1 MALPNN
7 PTQAQT
13 VKAIKDL
20 ETNKVD
26 SSALSSYLPK
36 SGGTMTGALTSKD
49 ITLYSASGD
58 SPRLT
63 FQRGTLTDT
72 YNDWSIYDT
81 AGLLHIQQ
89 RGSGSSAWEDRAT
102 ITQSGASFV
111 GTLSGGTLQEGGTSL
126 SSKYLGI
133 SAKAADSDKL
143 DGNDSTYF
151 QQALVSGT
159 NIKTVNGNSLLGSGD
174 ITISGGTPT
183 DVQVNGTSITSN
195 NVANLITNTAYNAST
210 NKIATMSDLPSAVT
224 ESTVSSW
231 GFTKNAGTITGVQLN
246 GKTVA
251 SNGVANVQA
260 LPNFSLNISHQTQ
273 GNPRPVKFLTVD
285 YNTKATYFKMSATS
299 CHDNGTS
306 YQFLEDIIIGC
317 TTSGTVV
324 CNVYKYCQQAVTY
337 DGATRNY
344 GDVFY
349 VIDTTNKKV
358 DFFILCGQ
366 WASSQFTPATKIG
379 NTTIAYITQYTGT
392 ATYYS
397 SGTKVWADGDS
408 ALYVRTGDLKTVNGN
423 SLIGS
428 GDITITAPTPTNMV
442 TTDTAQTVSGTK
454 TLTGGLKVSGRSVG
468 SGDDEG
474 IVVGRAA
481 NNYAGICLGSPSG
494 IRSVFYL
501 TAANKPVW
509 RWNNGSASFDIEHP
523 AKAGTIAL
531 TSDLPFTM
539 TLVANATGTA
549 VNIDTLVNNGTL
561 SASEEYLLIPNNTA
575 SPTMGNMQLVS
586 TSGAY
591 GYSNYPIMV
600 RPWYYSNK
608 STYVFC
614 VSFPSEGSGDWF
626 TKTVNYAKIYKITY

>member
-63 FQRGTLTDT
+63 FQRGTLTDN

-102 ITQSGASFV
+102 ITQSGATFV
-111 GTLSGGTLQEGGTSL
+111 GTLNAGTLQEGGTNL
-126 SSKYLGI
+126 SNKYLGKT
-133 SAKAADSDKL
+133 AKAADSDKL
-143 DGNDSTYF
+143 DGNDSSYF

-273 GNPRPVKFLTVD
+273 GNPRPVKFLTVN
-285 YNTKATYFKMSATS
+285 YNTAATYFKMSATS

-317 TTSGTVV
+317 TTGGSVV

-349 VIDTTNKKV
+349 VVDTTNKKV
-358 DFFILCGQ
+358 DFYILCGQ

-397 SGTKVWADGDS
+397 SGTKVWASGDS

-428 GDITITAPTPTNMV
+428 GDITITAPAPTNMV
-442 TTDTAQTVSGTK
+442 TTDTNQTVSGVK
-454 TLTGGLKVSGRSVG
+454 TFTGGISVSGRSAG

-481 NNYAGICLGSPSG
+481 NNYAGVCLGNPSG
-494 IRSVFYL
+494 MRSVFYL
-501 TAANKPVW
+501 TSANQPVW
-509 RWNNGSASFDIEHP
+509 RWNNGSASFDIVHP

-531 TSDLPFTM
+531 TSDFPFTM

-600 RPWYYSNK
+600 RPWFYNQK
-608 STYVFC
+608 SGYVFN
-614 VSFPSEGSGDWF
+614 VQFPNATADSWF

>member
-102 ITQSGASFV
+102 ITQSGATFV
-111 GTLSGGTLQEGGTSL
+111 GTLNAGTLQEGGTNL
-126 SSKYLGI
+126 SNKYLGKT
-133 SAKAADSDKL
+133 ATATDSTKL
-143 DGNDSTYF
+143 DG
-151 QQALVSGT
+151 QASSYYLDY
-159 NIKTVNGNSLLGSGD
+159 NNFAN
-174 ITISGGTPT
+174 TPT
-183 DVQVNGTSITSN
+183 I
-195 NVANLITNTAYNAST
+195 
-210 NKIATMSDLPSAVT
+210 PSAVT
-224 ESTVSSW
+224 ESTVSDW

-246 GKTVA
+246 GSTIA
-251 SNGVANVQA
+251 SSGTANVQA

-273 GNPRPVKFLTVD
+273 GNPRPVKFLTVN
-285 YNTKATYFKMSATS
+285 YNTAATYFKMSATS

-317 TTSGTVV
+317 TTGGSVV

-428 GDITITAPTPTNMV
+428 GDITITAPAPTNMV
-442 TTDTAQTVSGTK
+442 TTDTNQTVSGVK
-454 TLTGGLKVSGRSVG
+454 TFTGGISVSGRSAG

-494 IRSVFYL
+494 MRSVFYL

-575 SPTMGNMQLVS
+575 SPTMGNMQLVN
-586 TSGAY
+586 TSGSY
-591 GYSNYPIMV
+591 GYSNCPIMV
-600 RPWYYSNK
+600 RPWYYSQTK
-608 STYVFC
+608 AYVFN
-614 VSFPSEGSGDWF
+614 VEFPNAAFNSWF
-626 TKTVNYAKIYKITY
+626 TKAVNYAKIYKITY

>member
-7 PTQAQT
+7 PTQSEV

-20 ETNKVD
+20 ETNKAD
-26 SSALSSYLPK
+26 SSALSSYFPK
-36 SGGTMTGALTSKD
+36 SGGALNSGAVITMTGGNPYLGLKETS
-49 ITLYSASGD
+49 
-58 SPRLT
+58 
-63 FQRGTLTDT
+63 GTQYYLQG
-72 YNDWSIYDT
+72 YQGEVGISV
-81 AGLLHIQQ
+81 
-89 RGSGSSAWEDRAT
+89 SGSWGTKRISLDSNGKVT
-102 ITQSGASFV
+102 IPSK
-111 GTLSGGTLQEGGTSL
+111 SL
-126 SSKYLGI
+126 SDGTYTYTLPNKTGTV
-133 SAKAADSDKL
+133 AMTSD
-143 DGNDSTYF
+143 
-151 QQALVSGT
+151 
-159 NIKTVNGNSLLGSGD
+159 I
-174 ITISGGTPT
+174 
-183 DVQVNGTSITSN
+183 
-195 NVANLITNTAYNAST
+195 
-210 NKIATMSDLPSAVT
+210 PSAVT
-224 ESTVSSW
+224 ESTVSGW

-246 GKTVA
+246 GKSVA
-251 SNGVANVQA
+251 SSGVANVQA
-260 LPNFSLNISHQTQ
+260 LPNFSLNINHQTG
-273 GNPRPVKFLTVD
+273 GNPRPVKFLTVN
-285 YNTKATYFKMSATS
+285 YSSAATYFKMSATS

-324 CNVYKYCQQAVTY
+324 CNVYKYCQQEVSY

-349 VIDTTNKKV
+349 VIDTTNKIV
-358 DFFILCGQ
+358 DFYILCGQ

-428 GDITITAPTPTNMV
+428 GDITITAPTPTNIV
-442 TTDTAQTVSGTK
+442 TTDTNQTVSGVK
-454 TLTGGLKVSGRSVG
+454 TFTGGIWVSGRPAG
-468 SGDDEG
+468 GGDDEG
-474 IVVGRAA
+474 IVVGRAP
-481 NNYAGICLGSPSG
+481 NNYAGVCLGSPSG
-494 IRSVFYL
+494 MRSVFYL

-531 TSDLPFTM
+531 TSDFPFTM

-549 VNIDTLVNNGTL
+549 VDIDTLVNNGTL

-575 SPTMGNMQLVS
+575 SPTMGYMQLRN
-586 TSGAY
+586 TSGIF
-591 GYSNYPIMV
+591 GYSHYPIMV
-600 RPWYYSNK
+600 RPWYYSK
-608 STYVFC
+608 VSAYVFN
-614 VSFPSEGSGDWF
+614 VEFPNAAADSWY